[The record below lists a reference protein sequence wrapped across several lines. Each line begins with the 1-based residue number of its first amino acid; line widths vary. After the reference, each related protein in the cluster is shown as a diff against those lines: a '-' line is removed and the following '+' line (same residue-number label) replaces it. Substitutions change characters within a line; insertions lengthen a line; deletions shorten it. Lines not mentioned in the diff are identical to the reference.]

1 MSEST
6 TPSSITQTPPVP
18 TVETPVDNVVVPEKK
33 LPTVQ
38 KKVETEIVDNFQKQ
52 NKVDSKLDK
61 NMWSLIKEH
70 PLYAPWRDMEDM
82 QFPEKKEK
90 IKKLKASLSD
100 KNASDKDRSGNAD
113 KMGEKQVEKEKKNTD
128 KNRGKDEKKAE
139 RAKEKAERKAKRKE
153 KRAKFNEKVTLNP
166 FSRVRYWWKETLK
179 TAFSL
184 PANIIAKAA
193 HIVGRPQSLFV
204 GEMWSDLAKN
214 TGRWFVNLFRTIWW
228 TVYKPY
234 RTKLPYENIF
244 KDYWASF
251 NPEWSKWLSAL
262 GLWLLRWFWS
272 IPRIPAQLVEWVA
285 HTVSETATGKFDYT
299 HTTDAFKKAFS
310 IIHDKP
316 ASSPDTAKK

>member
-82 QFPEKKEK
+82 QFPEKKKK
-90 IKKLKASLSD
+90 IKELKSSLNDSKWQKEVKDVSVKNPEKDKKSAEKKAS
-100 KNASDKDRSGNAD
+100 
-113 KMGEKQVEKEKKNTD
+113 
-128 KNRGKDEKKAE
+128 KDEKKAE

-214 TGRWFVNLFRTIWW
+214 TGRGFANFFRTIAW

-244 KDYWASF
+244 KDYGASF
-251 NPEWSKWLSAL
+251 NPEWSKWLWAL
-262 GLWLLRWFWS
+262 GLWLLWWFWS
-272 IPRIPAQLVEWVA
+272 IPRIPAQLVEWLA
-285 HTVSETATGKFDYT
+285 HTVSETATWKFDYT

-316 ASSPDTAKK
+316 ASSSETTKK